1 MLMKAKHPWPVA
13 VRRHTLALALM
24 AGLINQASASDLNTA
39 YAEQPSKR
47 PNIVLILADDLGF
60 TDSAP
65 YGSEIS
71 TPALSELAENGIKF
85 TNYHTAA
92 NCAPTRAMILSG
104 VDNHRAGVANIPEM
118 VPPELQDHPHYQG
131 KLGNNIVTVATLLQD
146 AGYHTYMA
154 GKWHLGATPDL
165 LPSSRGFERTVAMAD
180 SGADNWE
187 QKPYLA
193 IYEKANWFA
202 DGQRYT
208 LPEDFYSSRF
218 IVDKTIE
225 FIDSNT
231 ADGAPFFAYIP
242 FQAVHM
248 PVQAPQEFI
257 DRYMGVYDSGWTAL
271 REQRLK
277 RAVALGIVPQSTATT
292 IMNTTRDWEK
302 LSADQK
308 RYEAKRMAVYAA
320 MVEAMDFHIA
330 RLVTHL
336 KQSDQYDNTIFIFA
350 SDNGSEATGPAN
362 AQAVGLRFVLRQ
374 QGYNSDYDT
383 LGLKG
388 SFNSLSPSFASA
400 SASPLAYYKFHTGE
414 GGMRVPLIIAGVPI
428 ATKQQISHA
437 FSFVTDITP
446 TILDLT
452 GVNPPKAKQG
462 KLRYGG
468 REVEPMIGRSLL
480 PLIKG
485 EVQRIYGD
493 SDADAV
499 GYELA
504 GHAALFLGDYKL
516 VLNKPPVGD
525 NQWHLYNIVSDPGE
539 TIDLRRDEPA
549 RLQRML
555 NLYHKYEQE
564 NDIQIMPAG
573 FIGARQV
580 AINGLR
586 DRFGPQ
592 IIIGIITLLILT
604 AFYAIY
610 RRNPYE

>member
-1 MLMKAKHPWPVA
+1 MFTKTTSPLSA
-13 VRRHTLALALM
+13 VLRHTVAFTLT
-24 AGLINQASASDLNTA
+24 AGLISPATASTSASPLAHTA
-39 YAEQPSKR
+39 SER

-71 TPALSELAENGIKF
+71 TPALSELADNGIKF

-92 NCAPTRAMILSG
+92 NCAPTRAMLLTG
-104 VDNHRAGVANIPEM
+104 VDSHRAGVANIPEM
-118 VPPELQDHPHYQG
+118 VPPELQSHPNYQG
-131 KLGNNIVTVATLLQD
+131 TLSNNVVTVATLLQD
-146 AGYHTYMA
+146 AGYHTYMV

-165 LPSSRGFERTVAMAD
+165 LPSSRGFERTIALAD

-193 IYEKANWFA
+193 IYDQANWFA
-202 DGQRYT
+202 DGERYA

-225 FIDSNT
+225 FIDSNA
-231 ADGAPFFAYIP
+231 ADNAPFFAYIP

-257 DRYMGVYDSGWTAL
+257 DRYMDVYDIGWTAL
-271 REQRLK
+271 REQRLQ
-277 RAVALGIVPQSTATT
+277 RAVALGIVPQTTATT
-292 IMNTTRDWEK
+292 IMNTTKNWEK
-302 LSADQK
+302 LSPQEK

-330 RLVTHL
+330 RLVSYL
-336 KQSDQYDNTIFIFA
+336 KQKGLYDNTIFIFA
-350 SDNGSEATGPAN
+350 SDNGSEATGSAD
-362 AQAVGLRFVLRQ
+362 AQSTVMRLALRQ
-374 QGYNSDYDT
+374 QGYSNDYDT

-414 GGMRVPLIIAGVPI
+414 GGMRVPLIIAGTPI
-428 ATKQQISHA
+428 TAKQRINHA

-452 GVNPPKAKQG
+452 GVTPPQPKFG

-468 REVEPMIGRSLL
+468 REIETMIGRSLL
-480 PLIKG
+480 PLIRG
-485 EVQRIYGD
+485 DVERLYGD
-493 SDADAV
+493 TDEDAV

-504 GHAALFLGDYKL
+504 GNAALFLGDYKL
-516 VLNKPPVGD
+516 VLNKPPIGD
-525 NQWHLYNIVSDPGE
+525 NQWHLYNIAADPGE
-539 TIDLRRDEPA
+539 TTDLSALEKERF
-549 RLQRML
+549 QRML
-555 NLYHKYEQE
+555 NLYSEYEKR
-564 NDIQIMPAG
+564 NDVQVMPAG
-573 FIGARQV
+573 FVGAHQ
-580 AINGLR
+580 AALNGLR

-592 IIIGIITLLILT
+592 IIIGIITLIILS
-604 AFYAIY
+604 AFYVIY
-610 RRNPYE
+610 RQRSYE

>member
-1 MLMKAKHPWPVA
+1 MFTNTLRPLPKALLRFTVA
-13 VRRHTLALALM
+13 TALI
-24 AGLINQASASDLNTA
+24 AGLSTQVWAAVA
-39 YAEQPSKR
+39 AEHTSKR

-71 TPALSELAENGIKF
+71 TPALSELADNGIKF

-92 NCAPTRAMILSG
+92 NCAPTRAMLLTG
-104 VDNHRAGVANIPEM
+104 VDNHRAGVSNIPEM
-118 VPPELQDHPHYQG
+118 VPPEVRNHPHYQG
-131 KLGNNIVTVATLLQD
+131 TLGNNIVTVATLLQD
-146 AGYHTYMA
+146 AGYHTYMV

-165 LPSSRGFERTVAMAD
+165 LPSSRGFERTIAMTD

-187 QKPYLA
+187 QKPYIA
-193 IYEKANWFA
+193 IYEQANWFA
-202 DGQRYT
+202 DGERYT
-208 LPEDFYSSRF
+208 LPDDFYSSRF

-225 FIDSNT
+225 FIDSNIE
-231 ADGAPFFAYIP
+231 DNAPFFAYLP

-257 DRYMGVYDSGWTAL
+257 DRYMGVYDMGWTAL
-271 REQRLK
+271 REQRLQ

-292 IMNTTRDWEK
+292 MMNTTKDWEQ

-330 RLVTHL
+330 RLVAYL
-336 KQSDQYDNTIFIFA
+336 KQTGQYDNTIFIFA
-350 SDNGSEATGPAN
+350 SDNGSEATGAAN
-362 AQAVGLRFVLRQ
+362 AQAAALRFALRQ
-374 QGYNSDYDT
+374 QGYSTDYDT

-414 GGMRVPLIIAGVPI
+414 GGMRVPLIIAGEPI
-428 ATKQQISHA
+428 AAKQRISHA

-452 GVNPPKAKQG
+452 GVQAPQEKYG

-468 REVEPMIGRSLL
+468 REVEAMIGRSLL
-480 PLIKG
+480 PLLRG
-485 EVQRIYGD
+485 DVERLYGD
-493 SDADAV
+493 ADEDAV

-525 NQWHLYNIVSDPGE
+525 NQWHLYNIARDPGE
-539 TIDLRRDEPA
+539 TTDLSSVEAP

-555 NLYHKYEQE
+555 NLYQQYEKR
-564 NDIQIMPAG
+564 NDIQAMPAG
-573 FIGARQV
+573 FVGARQV

-586 DRFGPQ
+586 DRFGAQ
-592 IIIGIITLLILT
+592 IIIGIITLIILT
-604 AFYAIY
+604 SFYAIY
-610 RRNPYE
+610 RRSSYE

>member
-1 MLMKAKHPWPVA
+1 MFTNTIRPGPKALL
-13 VRRHTLALALM
+13 RHTVAAALI
-24 AGLINQASASDLNTA
+24 AGLSTQVWASVA
-39 YAEQPSKR
+39 AEQTSKR

-71 TPALSELAENGIKF
+71 TPALSELADNGIKF

-92 NCAPTRAMILSG
+92 NCAPTRAMLLTG
-104 VDNHRAGVANIPEM
+104 VDNHRAGVSNIPEM
-118 VPPELQDHPHYQG
+118 VPPELQSHPHYQG
-131 KLGNNIVTVATLLQD
+131 TLGNNIVTVATLLQD
-146 AGYHTYMA
+146 AGYHTYMV

-165 LPSSRGFERTVAMAD
+165 LPSSRGFERTIAMAD

-202 DGQRYT
+202 DGERYT
-208 LPEDFYSSRF
+208 LPDDFYSSRF

-225 FIDSNT
+225 FIDSNA
-231 ADGAPFFAYIP
+231 ADNAPFFAYLP

-257 DRYMGVYDSGWTAL
+257 DRYMGVYDTGWTAL
-271 REQRLK
+271 REQRLQ

-292 IMNTTRDWEK
+292 MMNTTKDWDK

-330 RLVTHL
+330 RLVAYL
-336 KQSDQYDNTIFIFA
+336 KQNGQYDNTIFIFA

-362 AQAVGLRFVLRQ
+362 AQAAALRFALRQ
-374 QGYNSDYDT
+374 QGYSNDYDT

-414 GGMRVPLIIAGVPI
+414 GGMRVPLIIAGQPI
-428 ATKQQISHA
+428 AAKRQISHA

-446 TILDLT
+446 TILELT
-452 GVNPPKAKQG
+452 GLTPPQVKHG

-468 REVEPMIGRSLL
+468 REVEAMIGRSLL
-480 PLIKG
+480 PLIRG
-485 EVQRIYGD
+485 DVERHYGD
-493 SDADAV
+493 ADEDAV

-525 NQWHLYNIVSDPGE
+525 NQWHLYNIAADPGE
-539 TIDLRRDEPA
+539 TTDLSGVDAP

-555 NLYHKYEQE
+555 NLYQQYEKR
-564 NDIQIMPAG
+564 NDIQAMPAG
-573 FIGARQV
+573 FVGARQV

-586 DRFGPQ
+586 DRFGAQ
-592 IIIGIITLLILT
+592 IIIGIITLIILT
-604 AFYAIY
+604 SFYAIY
-610 RRNPYE
+610 RQNNYE

>member
-1 MLMKAKHPWPVA
+1 MFTNTIRPRPKALLRYTVA
-13 VRRHTLALALM
+13 AVLI
-24 AGLINQASASDLNTA
+24 AGLSTQVWATVAADHT
-39 YAEQPSKR
+39 SKR

-71 TPALSELAENGIKF
+71 TPALSELADNGIKF

-92 NCAPTRAMILSG
+92 NCAPTRAMFLTG
-104 VDNHRAGVANIPEM
+104 VDNHRAGVSNIPEM
-118 VPPELQDHPHYQG
+118 VPPELQSHPHYQG
-131 KLGNNIVTVATLLQD
+131 TLGNNIVTVATLLQD
-146 AGYHTYMA
+146 AGYHTYMV

-165 LPSSRGFERTVAMAD
+165 LPSSRGFERTIAMAD

-202 DGQRYT
+202 DGERYT
-208 LPEDFYSSRF
+208 LPDDFYSSRF

-225 FIDSNT
+225 FIDSNIN
-231 ADGAPFFAYIP
+231 DGAPFFAYLP

-257 DRYMGVYDSGWTAL
+257 DRYMGVYDTGWAAL

-292 IMNTTRDWEK
+292 MMNTTKDWEQ

-330 RLVTHL
+330 RLVAYL
-336 KQSDQYDNTIFIFA
+336 KQTGQYDNTIFIFA

-362 AQAVGLRFVLRQ
+362 AQAAALRFALRQ
-374 QGYNSDYDT
+374 QGYSNDYDT

-414 GGMRVPLIIAGVPI
+414 GGMRVPLIIAGQPI
-428 ATKQQISHA
+428 AAKRHISHA

-446 TILDLT
+446 TILELT
-452 GVNPPKAKQG
+452 GVTPPQVKHG

-468 REVEPMIGRSLL
+468 REVEAMIGRSLL
-480 PLIKG
+480 PLIRG
-485 EVQRIYGD
+485 DVERHYGD
-493 SDADAV
+493 ADEDAV

-525 NQWHLYNIVSDPGE
+525 NQWHLYNIATDPGE
-539 TIDLRRDEPA
+539 TTDLSGVDAP

-555 NLYHKYEQE
+555 NLYQQYEKR
-564 NDIQIMPAG
+564 NDIQAMPAG
-573 FIGARQV
+573 FVGARQV
-580 AINGLR
+580 ALNGLR
-586 DRFGPQ
+586 DRFGAQ
-592 IIIGIITLLILT
+592 IIIGIITLIILT
-604 AFYAIY
+604 SFYAIY
-610 RRNPYE
+610 RQNHYE